1 MQATDYNSYTAYTTA
16 KANLGLQVIP
26 QELFDSLKSQDRM
39 IAQFKSDML
48 GFIAL
53 AENKEADGSIN
64 WNFIDADMYVKW
76 SVLLEGEEYTNWFD
90 AAADALCILR
100 RLGRGLSRCNPIA
113 RQSPHALYRLL
124 SARLRPI
131 FLIINPPVASKTQ
144 GCPNT
149 QGLAADPSKLH
160 HPPGLLY
167 FGSRSVY
174 PIAGN
179 PARHR
184 PQAVCAAPQVIRGS
198 Y

>member
-90 AAADALCILR
+90 AAADDIEVEGDLLARYPDAINQLAVLKTDF
-100 RLGRGLSRCNPIA
+100 LG
-113 RQSPHALYRLL
+113 
-124 SARLRPI
+124 
-131 FLIINPPVASKTQ
+131 INE
-144 GCPNT
+144 
-149 QGLAADPSKLH
+149 
-160 HPPGLLY
+160 
-167 FGSRSVY
+167 
-174 PIAGN
+174 
-179 PARHR
+179 
-184 PQAVCAAPQVIRGS
+184 
-198 Y
+198 